1 MIIDLSYTDSVTL
14 WTSIFKVSIFLSET
28 ELTRMTQ
35 NHAMLSRQ
43 LTIFSSNLRCLCVAL
58 APVGET
64 SRDLGNGIAPAG
76 SEIRHS
82 EFRERP
88 RHVTCIPSHVV
99 VMYRV

>member
-64 SRDLGNGIAPAG
+64 SRDLGNGIARGIGDSPFG
-76 SEIRHS
+76 VSESIP
-82 EFRERP
+82 RETAT
-88 RHVTCIPSHVV
+88 RHVFLL
-99 VMYRV
+99 ML